1 MNISGDKMKILKYEE
16 KYKNEW
22 DQFIENSKNG
32 TFLIKRDY
40 MEYHQDR
47 FLDNSYI
54 IIDDKGK
61 VEALIPGTI
70 GKDIFYTHKGLTYG
84 GFILNKESK
93 IKDIKKY
100 FELLNDELRKIGIK
114 KVIYKTIPYIY
125 YSYPSQEDEYILYTL
140 DSKNIFTGIA
150 SVIDLEKNFKFNKS
164 RKSSISKAKRFGFT
178 IDKDNYYI
186 QFWKIL
192 ENNLEKNHNAKP
204 VHSLQ
209 EILYLK
215 SLFKNNIELY
225 SVKNKN
231 LEVVAGTVLYINN
244 DVVHVQYISANE
256 EGKENSALDFLF
268 DYLIKNKFKDK
279 KYFDFGTSV
288 EGNGKYLNE
297 GLVFQKEGFGA
308 RGVVYKQF
316 EYLLGENI

>member
-1 MNISGDKMKILKYEE
+1 MKILKYEE

-22 DQFIENSKNG
+22 DEFIENSKNG

-178 IDKDNYYI
+178 IDKDNYYV

-308 RGVVYKQF
+308 RGIVYKQF
-316 EYLLGENI
+316 EYEIKEG

>member
-178 IDKDNYYI
+178 IDKDNYYV

-231 LEVVAGTVLYINN
+231 LEVVAGAVLYINN

-308 RGVVYKQF
+308 RGIVYKQF
-316 EYLLGENI
+316 EYEIKEG

>member
-1 MNISGDKMKILKYEE
+1 MKILKYEE

-22 DQFIENSKNG
+22 DKFIENSKNG

-54 IIDDKGK
+54 IVDDKDK

-70 GKDIFYTHKGLTYG
+70 GKDIFYTHRGLTYG

-100 FELLNDELRKIGIK
+100 FELLNNELRKIGIK

-178 IDKDNYYI
+178 IDKDNYYV

-268 DYLIKNKFKDK
+268 DYLIKTEFKDK

-308 RGVVYKQF
+308 RGIVYKQF
-316 EYLLGENI
+316 EYEIKEG

>member
-1 MNISGDKMKILKYEE
+1 MKILKYEE

-22 DQFIENSKNG
+22 DEFIENSKNG
-32 TFLIKRDY
+32 TFLIKRNY

-178 IDKDNYYI
+178 IDKDNYYV

-308 RGVVYKQF
+308 RGIVYKQF
-316 EYLLGENI
+316 EYEIKEG